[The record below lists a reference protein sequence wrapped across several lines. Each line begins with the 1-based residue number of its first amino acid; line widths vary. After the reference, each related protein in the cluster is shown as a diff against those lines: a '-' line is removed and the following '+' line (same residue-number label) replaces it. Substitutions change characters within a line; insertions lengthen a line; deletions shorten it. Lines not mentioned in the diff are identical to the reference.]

1 MNNSKLKTLTV
12 TELKIRQQKVSQEL
26 SEARF
31 DLRIGQEKDHSV
43 IGKKRKEL
51 ARINTLLHG
60 YELGIYKPTEKS
72 EKPGK
77 SEKSEKVEKT
87 EKSKKTDTVVK
98 KLDSKAE
105 TKKTETKKK

>member
-1 MNNSKLKTLTV
+1 MNRSKLKTLTI
-12 TELKIRQQKVSQEL
+12 TELKTRQQKVSQEL
-26 SEARF
+26 SETRF
-31 DLRIGQEKDHSV
+31 DLRIGQEKDYSV

-72 EKPGK
+72 GK
-77 SEKSEKVEKT
+77 SEKSEKVEKS
-87 EKSKKTDTVVK
+87 EKSKKADTVTK
-98 KLDSKAE
+98 KSDSKAE